1 MNIKPLRVAFPMEV
15 FSGVLQLSERIGSS
29 LPSTSPHLRHLHQA
43 GIVQRKRC
51 GQAMIDRIRASLVAE
66 LCYAACRMD

>member
-15 FSGVLQLSERIGSS
+15 FSAVLQFFERLGSS
-29 LPSTSPHLRHLHQA
+29 LPNTSPHLRHLHQA

-51 GQAMIDRIRASLVAE
+51 GQAMIDRLRARLVAE